1 MKTEISNGIITLK
14 RDRIDFAERLFAAAY
29 ESRTPEFMR
38 WMPWLKEDYKLSDT
52 ADFLEKRAIDWE
64 NGTEKGFVIFDAK
77 TSEALGKVGLNRY
90 DEINQFYNL
99 GYWIRVSRQ
108 KQGIASQATRLL
120 AEEAFKSLEINRIEI
135 LVAVGN
141 IPSQKTA
148 EKAGATR
155 EGVLRKRLKI
165 GNEIHDAVIY
175 SFVKEDFDYL

>member
-14 RDRIDFAERLFAAAY
+14 QDKLSFAEQLFEAAY
-29 ESRTPEFMR
+29 ESRTVEFMR

-52 ADFLEKRAIDWE
+52 VEFMNGRATDWE
-64 NGTEKGFVIFDAK
+64 NGTEKGYVIFDSK
-77 TSEALGKVGLNRY
+77 TSEALGKVSLNSY
-90 DEINQFYNL
+90 NEINKFYNL
-99 GYWIRVSRQ
+99 GYWIRISRQ

-148 EKAGATR
+148 EKAGATK
-155 EGVLRKRLKI
+155 EGILRKRLKI
-165 GNEIHDAVIY
+165 GEEIHDAVIY
-175 SFVKEDFDYL
+175 SFVKGDFDYL